1 MSTGANVGVY
11 YIKEVVPGTTP
22 TTPAFKPLGFSSI
35 ALKRSQ
41 PPITSERIRDDRMA
55 SPSVNGVVEVSGDLS
70 TELCFEEQDDLL
82 AGALGGAWT
91 ANKLKVGKVNPTFT
105 ILERMDGVTGKKWRI
120 YKGVVVN
127 TLELSQEAGAIV
139 KATYGF
145 VGMDA
150 GFLDAAPAG
159 ATFGTPTANLPMTA
173 MVGAITLDG
182 VALSTCTAL
191 SLSIDNGAE
200 SRPVVGSYYSLP
212 ITQRVCN
219 VTGNA
224 TLYYEDSALAEKAQT
239 EERIALMYEYADGV
253 GNKYVVEATK
263 VKPSD
268 AWPEISGPEDI
279 MMEVSLTFDP
289 DNATGSNIT
298 ITRVPKAP

>member
-1 MSTGANVGVY
+1 M
-11 YIKEVVPGTTP
+11 
-22 TTPAFKPLGFSSI
+22 
-35 ALKRSQ
+35 
-41 PPITSERIRDDRMA
+41 
-55 SPSVNGVVEVSGDLS
+55 
-70 TELCFEEQDDLL
+70 
-82 AGALGGAWT
+82 
-91 ANKLKVGKVNPTFT
+91 GKVNPTFT

-150 GFLDAAPAG
+150 GFLDTAPAG

-182 VALSTCTAL
+182 VTLSTCTAL

-253 GNKYVVEATK
+253 GNMYVVEATK

-268 AWPEISGPEDI
+268 AWPEISGPDDI
-279 MMEVSLTFDP
+279 MYEVALNFDP